1 MTEYDDNADNVLGPV
16 LQPPAAPAP
25 YMTEDMMMGGPSM
38 ADELASIEQ
47 DLNMTRRFV
56 HNEDKTRTFFFNYH
70 LYPPRPLILF
80 TSYFC
85 EFCTE
90 YATVNWISDIHSR
103 LNRFIWRIE

>member
-47 DLNMTRRFV
+47 DLNMTRRFA
-56 HNEDKTRTFFFNYH
+56 HNEDKARTFFLTITYILRD
-70 LYPPRPLILF
+70 LYYYLPHIFANFVPKCSIVYCL
-80 TSYFC
+80 Y
-85 EFCTE
+85 
-90 YATVNWISDIHSR
+90 
-103 LNRFIWRIE
+103 